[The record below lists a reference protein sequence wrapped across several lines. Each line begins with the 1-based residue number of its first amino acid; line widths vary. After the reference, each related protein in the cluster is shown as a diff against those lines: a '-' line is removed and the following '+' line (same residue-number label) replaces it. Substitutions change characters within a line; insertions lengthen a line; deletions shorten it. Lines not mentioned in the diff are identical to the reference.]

1 MPTACQF
8 PFDVINDGNW
18 QQSNKSKDLPQF
30 IAKEFTSA
38 AINTWYNSMQHIK
51 SLEKSKKWESKNF
64 SKQDLQKY
72 ENKDIP

>member
-1 MPTACQF
+1 
-8 PFDVINDGNW
+8 
-18 QQSNKSKDLPQF
+18 
-30 IAKEFTSA
+30 
-38 AINTWYNSMQHIK
+38 MQHIK